1 MFHWIA
7 QSFVVVLPEIQQAF
21 NLSAVGVGG
30 VLSIREL
37 ATGVVKL
44 PGGVLADALWR
55 YRGRL
60 LAGCLAAGAV
70 GTLMIGVSTG
80 YALLAAG
87 IVVVAVTHSVWHL
100 PASSSLS
107 DHFRRRRGA
116 VLAVHGVGGSTGDVL
131 GPVATGA
138 LLAVVAWRDLLSI
151 YAVAALA
158 VALLGFRILR
168 KLGGEDGRT
177 TRAGSRITA
186 TTRRLLGNP
195 VLWGLALVYGLRGMA
210 LVGLVTVLP
219 LYLDNDLAMSPASR
233 GFHIGLLIVIG
244 LVAKPAAGH
253 LSDRLGRK
261 QVLVPGLVWSSL
273 AALALALTDGG
284 VPITVVVLMLGLF
297 LYPDQPVLTAAV
309 FDQLGQEGVNTGLGM
324 VSFLGALPSIASP
337 LLAGAI
343 YDAWG
348 FDSAAYYFAA
358 LFAAAAVAFLLLPA
372 SRGHGR

>member
-7 QSFVVVLPEIQQAF
+7 QSFVVILPEIQQAF

-37 ATGVVKL
+37 ATGLVKL

-70 GTLMIGVSTG
+70 GTLTIGVSKG
-80 YALLAAG
+80 YALLATG

-158 VALLGFRILR
+158 VALLSFRILH
-168 KLGGEDGRT
+168 KLGGPDGRT
-177 TRAGSRITA
+177 SRAGIRITE
-186 TTRRLLGNP
+186 TTRRLLRNP

-219 LYLDNDLAMSPASR
+219 LYLDHDLAMSPASR
-233 GFHIGLLIVIG
+233 GFHIGLLIVTG

-309 FDQLGQEGVNTGLGM
+309 FDQIGQEGVNTGLGM

-358 LFAAAAVAFLLLPA
+358 LFAAAAAVFLLIPE
-372 SRGHGR
+372 SRDR